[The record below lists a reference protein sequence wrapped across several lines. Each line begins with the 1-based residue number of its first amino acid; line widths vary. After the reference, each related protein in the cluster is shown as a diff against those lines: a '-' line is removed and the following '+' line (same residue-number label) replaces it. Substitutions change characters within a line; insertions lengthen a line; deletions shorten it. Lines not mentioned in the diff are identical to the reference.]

1 MSSVSSATSNS
12 MSFNKVI
19 KDFKKTL
26 TERKTPKN
34 LIYLNRIMVIIFFI
48 TITLS
53 GINYGIVS
61 STVTILNRQSE
72 RTMITEKRNLG
83 LVQLTSNVRSLI
95 NVANGLEF
103 DRYDGQTLAP
113 IARYEYLSD
122 LV

>member
-34 LIYLNRIMVIIFFI
+34 LIYLNRIMLVIFLI

-53 GINYGIVS
+53 GIDFGIVS
-61 STVTILNRQSE
+61 STVNILNRQSQ
-72 RTMITEKRNLG
+72 RTLITEKRNLG
-83 LVQLTSNVRSLI
+83 LI
-95 NVANGLEF
+95 
-103 DRYDGQTLAP
+103 
-113 IARYEYLSD
+113 
-122 LV
+122 

>member
-1 MSSVSSATSNS
+1 

-34 LIYLNRIMVIIFFI
+34 LIYLNRIMVLIFII

-53 GINYGIVS
+53 GINYGIIS
-61 STVTILNRQSE
+61 STVTTLNRQSQ

-83 LVQLTSNVRSLI
+83 LV
-95 NVANGLEF
+95 
-103 DRYDGQTLAP
+103 
-113 IARYEYLSD
+113 
-122 LV
+122 

>member
-1 MSSVSSATSNS
+1 

-34 LIYLNRIMVIIFFI
+34 LIYLNRIMVIIFLI

-53 GINYGIVS
+53 GINYGIIS
-61 STVTILNRQSE
+61 SAVNILNRQSQ

-103 DRYDGQTLAP
+103 DRYDGHTLAP
-113 IARYEYLSD
+113 IARYEYLSA

>member
-53 GINYGIVS
+53 GINYGIIS
-61 STVTILNRQSE
+61 STVTVLNRQSE

>member
-53 GINYGIVS
+53 GINYGIIS
-61 STVTILNRQSE
+61 SSVNILNRQSQ

-113 IARYEYLSD
+113 IARYEYLSE

>member
-53 GINYGIVS
+53 GINYGIIS
-61 STVTILNRQSE
+61 STVNILNRQSQ

-113 IARYEYLSD
+113 IARYEYLSA

>member
-1 MSSVSSATSNS
+1 

-53 GINYGIVS
+53 GINYGIIS
-61 STVTILNRQSE
+61 SAVNILNRQSQ
-72 RTMITEKRNLG
+72 RTMMTEKRNLG
-83 LVQLTSNVRSLI
+83 LV
-95 NVANGLEF
+95 
-103 DRYDGQTLAP
+103 
-113 IARYEYLSD
+113 
-122 LV
+122 